1 MNYIYS
7 VWWLILKFFVLL
19 NYIEEWNLFNI
30 WWNKD
35 NSIIINVVINVVF
48 FCENVNFNDDYILE
62 DW

>member
-7 VWWLILKFFVLL
+7 GWWLILKFFVLL

-48 FCENVNFNDDYILE
+48 FCENVDFNDNYILE

>member
-7 VWWLILKFFVLL
+7 GWWLILKFFVLL

-48 FCENVNFNDDYILE
+48 FCESVNFNDDYILE

>member
-7 VWWLILKFFVLL
+7 GWWLILKFFVLL

-48 FCENVNFNDDYILE
+48 FCENVNFNDDFILE

>member
-7 VWWLILKFFVLL
+7 GWWLILKFFVLL